1 MACASCWKR
10 RNRSGSRAKAA
21 GKTLIATSRLSR
33 ASRARYTS
41 PMPPAPTA
49 DTISYGP
56 SFVPGVR
63 AIRARNYRLF
73 STLHW
78 MQRFWAVGR
87 QTGSNSEMDFLTP
100 LGRLRS
106 RHPHPEGSESGVRE
120 AAMTALRF
128 FYLPR
133 HTRLESLRF
142 PEHVSAVPSNVVVG
156 DH

>member
-41 PMPPAPTA
+41 PMPPAPTG

-63 AIRARNYRLF
+63 AIRARNYRLVQHAALDARILGSANRKLSGKGLLGIVAGTATARRILA
-73 STLHW
+73 STVD
-78 MQRFWAVGR
+78 A
-87 QTGSNSEMDFLTP
+87 EP
-100 LGRLRS
+100 L
-106 RHPHPEGSESGVRE
+106 
-120 AAMTALRF
+120 
-128 FYLPR
+128 
-133 HTRLESLRF
+133 
-142 PEHVSAVPSNVVVG
+142 
-156 DH
+156 

>member
-56 SFVPGVR
+56 SFVPGAR
-63 AIRARNYRLF
+63 AIRARNYRPC

-78 MQRFWAVGR
+78 VQLFWAVGR
-87 QTGSNSEMDFLTP
+87 ETGSDPETGLGEVVRIGNGKSASFQRSVGTASAFSAINPELLVSECDFFVKFWRTRKGP
-100 LGRLRS
+100 NQF
-106 RHPHPEGSESGVRE
+106 
-120 AAMTALRF
+120 ADAMRDA
-128 FYLPR
+128 
-133 HTRLESLRF
+133 E
-142 PEHVSAVPSNVVVG
+142 
-156 DH
+156 

>member
-63 AIRARNYRLF
+63 AIRARNYRLVQHVALDATILDGWSANRKLSRKRESRDLQLVVARRGF
-73 STLHW
+73 
-78 MQRFWAVGR
+78 RGP
-87 QTGSNSEMDFLTP
+87 GSAWFYDN
-100 LGRLRS
+100 
-106 RHPHPEGSESGVRE
+106 GSKC
-120 AAMTALRF
+120 
-128 FYLPR
+128 
-133 HTRLESLRF
+133 
-142 PEHVSAVPSNVVVG
+142 G
-156 DH
+156 D